1 MMHNH
6 ARRGHK
12 SPTYRCWLNMR
23 NRCNNTRSPHYPDYG
38 GRGITVCDR
47 WNDFTLFL
55 EDMGERPSLSLSI
68 ERLDNDLGYSPD
80 NCIWATRVQQNNN
93 RRIPTFL
100 KRLRNVNAP
109 MRYIQKV
116 RQHYELGI
124 TLRQG
129 VRYTSSSTSLDAL
142 LDERADLE
150 MERHMFHLLG
160 GT

>member
-1 MMHNH
+1 
-6 ARRGHK
+6 
-12 SPTYRCWLNMR
+12 MR
-23 NRCNNTRSPHYPDYG
+23 NRCNNPSSPHYSDYG

-68 ERLDNDLGYSPD
+68 ERLENDLGYSPD

-93 RRIPTFL
+93 RRMPTFI

-109 MRYIQKV
+109 MRYIQKR

-124 TLRQG
+124 TLREG
-129 VRYTSSSTSLDAL
+129 VRYTSSSTNLEEL
-142 LDERADLE
+142 LDERANCE
-150 MERHMFHLLG
+150 MERMMFHTLG